1 MDLTRLSHRSHA
13 PAIQASLGF
22 RRLVAPPLSLLLL
35 VWPVQTAAQRLG
47 TVTGSVTDTNAT
59 PMVEARITAVGTKLA
74 TVTGVDGR
82 FHLANL
88 PMGFQILQVG
98 MLGYKTIL
106 LPIEVEVGET
116 LHVQVRLET
125 EPVPLHPVVVTAEPA
140 VAPLLRGFYERR
152 ARGGGYFLTR
162 EEIEDMQARLF
173 TDVLRRVPGVRLQPV
188 RGPSGNSYQAVT
200 GRVSGTRACPM
211 LYYVDGVPFP
221 VTGDIGI
228 NNLFQPEDLAAIEVY
243 SGTSRVP
250 LQFHSSSAHCGVIV
264 IWTYSGEPPPGR
276 GRE

>member
-1 MDLTRLSHRSHA
+1 MLA
-13 PAIQASLGF
+13 PLGF
-22 RRLVAPPLSLLLL
+22 RRFVAQPLSLLLL

-47 TVTGSVTDTNAT
+47 TVTGSVTDTNRT
-59 PMVEARITAVGTKLA
+59 PMVEARVTAVGTKLV
-74 TVTGVDGR
+74 TVTGADGR

-88 PMGFQILQVG
+88 PLGVQILQVG

-116 LHVQVRLET
+116 LHVQVKLET
-125 EPVPLHPVVVTAEPA
+125 EPVPLNPVEVTAEPA

-152 ARGGGYFLTR
+152 ARGGGFFFTR
-162 EEIEDMQARLF
+162 EEIQLLKPSLF

-200 GRVSGTRACPM
+200 GRMSGSRACPM
-211 LYYVDGVPFP
+211 LYYVDGVAFP

-228 NNLFQPEDLAAIEVY
+228 NSLIQPEDIAAVEVY

-264 IWTYSGEPPPGR
+264 IWTYSGEQPPGR

>member
-1 MDLTRLSHRSHA
+1 MDLTRLHY
-13 PAIQASLGF
+13 
-22 RRLVAPPLSLLLL
+22 VATPVSFLLL
-35 VWPVQTAAQRLG
+35 VWPVHLAAQRLG
-47 TVTGSVTDTNAT
+47 TVTGSVTDTTAT
-59 PMVEARITAVGTKLA
+59 PMVEARITAVGTTLV

-88 PMGFQILQVG
+88 PTGFQILQVG
-98 MLGYKTIL
+98 MLGHKTLL
-106 LPIEVEVGET
+106 LPIQVKDGET
-116 LHVQVRLET
+116 LHVQVKLET
-125 EPVPLHPVVVTAEPA
+125 EPVPLQPVEVTAEPA

-152 ARGGGYFLTR
+152 SRGGGVFFTR
-162 EEIEDMQARLF
+162 EEIEQMRPSLF

-188 RGPSGNSYQAVT
+188 RGPSGSSYQAVT
-200 GRVSGTRACPM
+200 GRVSGSRACPM

-228 NNLFQPEDLAAIEVY
+228 NNLFQPEDIAAIEVY

-250 LQFHSSSAHCGVIV
+250 LQFHSSTAHCGVIV

-276 GRE
+276 ERE

>member
-1 MDLTRLSHRSHA
+1 MDLERLPNLPLA
-13 PAIQASLGF
+13 PAIPAPLGF
-22 RRLVAPPLSLLLL
+22 RRFVAPSVSLLLL
-35 VWPVQTAAQRLG
+35 VWPVHMAAQRLG

-59 PMVEARITAVGTKLA
+59 PMVEARITAVGSKLV

-82 FHLANL
+82 FQLANMPKGL
-88 PMGFQILQVG
+88 QILQVG

-116 LHVQVRLET
+116 LHVQVKLET
-125 EPVPLHPVVVTAEPA
+125 EPVPLTPVEVTAEPA

-152 ARGGGYFLTR
+152 ARGGGFFFTR
-162 EEIEDMQARLF
+162 EEIQLLKPSLF

-200 GRVSGTRACPM
+200 GRMSGSRACPM
-211 LYYVDGVPFP
+211 LYYVDGVAFP

-228 NNLFQPEDLAAIEVY
+228 NSLIQPEDIAGVEVY

-264 IWTYSGEPPPGR
+264 IWTYSGEQPPSR
-276 GRE
+276 RHE

>member
-1 MDLTRLSHRSHA
+1 MDLARFPHLSHT
-13 PAIQASLGF
+13 PAIQAPFGF
-22 RRLVAPPLSLLLL
+22 RRFVAPLVSLLPLF
-35 VWPVQTAAQRLG
+35 WPIHIAAQRLG

-59 PMVEARITAVGTKLA
+59 PMMEARITAVGTKLA

-82 FHLANL
+82 FHLADL
-88 PMGFQILQVG
+88 PMGLQILQVG

-106 LPIEVEVGET
+106 LPITVKVGET
-116 LHVQVRLET
+116 LHVQVKLVT
-125 EPVPLHPVVVTAEPA
+125 EPVPLNPVEVTADPA

-152 ARGGGYFLTR
+152 SRGGGFFITR
-162 EEIEDMQARLF
+162 EEIGRMRPGLF

-188 RGPSGNSYQAVT
+188 RGPSGTSYQAVT
-200 GRVSGTRACPM
+200 GRVSGSRACPM

-228 NNLFQPEDLAAIEVY
+228 NNLIQPEDIAAIEVY

-264 IWTYSGEPPPGR
+264 IWTYSGESPPGR
-276 GRE
+276 VRE

>member
-1 MDLTRLSHRSHA
+1 MDLTGLPHLPQT
-13 PAIQASLGF
+13 PAMQAALGF
-22 RRLVAPPLSLLLL
+22 RRFAAPVSLLLL
-35 VWPVQTAAQRLG
+35 VWPVHMAAQRLG
-47 TVTGSVTDTNAT
+47 TVLGSVTDTGAT

-74 TVTGVDGR
+74 AVTGVDGR
-82 FHLANL
+82 FQLANL
-88 PMGFQILQVG
+88 PRGFQILQVG

-125 EPVPLHPVVVTAEPA
+125 EPVPLDPVEVSADPA
-140 VAPLLRGFYERR
+140 VAPMLRGFYERR
-152 ARGGGYFLTR
+152 SRGGGYFLTR
-162 EEIEDMQARLF
+162 QEIQEMRANLF

-200 GRVSGTRACPM
+200 GRVAGSRTCPM

-228 NNLFQPEDLAAIEVY
+228 NNLFQPEDIAAIEVY

-264 IWTYSGEPPPGR
+264 IWTYSGEPPPGP
-276 GRE
+276 GRK